1 MSKMNE
7 SHTPSMGL
15 NLIVALDAL
24 LTERNVTRA
33 AMRIGV
39 TQSAMSHSL
48 AQLRALLGDPLL
60 VRSKKDMVPTP
71 RAEVLG
77 APVKKA
83 LADLALA
90 LASPAAF
97 VPALAQMQITIATSD
112 YGEIVMLPRIV
123 ARLLKEAPGIDLRVR
138 AEEGQIVERLAEGT
152 VDLGLR
158 PPLTSGSNSGVFAK
172 KLFTETFVCV
182 MRKTHPLAKKKKLK
196 LDDYANALHTLISM
210 HGSDRGVLDDAL
222 ARVGR
227 QRRIAVV
234 VPHFLVAPY
243 VVASADLLLTL
254 PERIARRLEKSLDL
268 TVKPLP
274 AELDV
279 DGFIVSALWHERTQH
294 DAAHKWFRGVV
305 DEVAK
310 AT

>member
-1 MSKMNE
+1 MNDAHIA
-7 SHTPSMGL
+7 SLDL

-48 AQLRALLGDPLL
+48 ARLRTLVDDPLL
-60 VRSKKDMVPTP
+60 VRSKKDMTPTP
-71 RAEVLG
+71 RAELLG

-97 VPALAQMQITIATSD
+97 EPALAQMQITIATSD

-123 ARLLKEAPGIDLRVR
+123 ARLRKEAPGIDLRVR
-138 AEEGQIVERLAEGT
+138 AEEGKLVEKLAEGV

-158 PPLTSGSNSGVFAK
+158 PPLTSGSSSGVFTK
-172 KLFTETFVCV
+172 KLFNETFVCV
-182 MRKTHPLAKKKKLK
+182 MRKSHPLAKKKKLT
-196 LDDYANALHTLISM
+196 LDAYADAAQTLISM
-210 HGSDRGVLDDAL
+210 HGSDRGVIDDAL

-268 TVKPLP
+268 TIKQLP
-274 AELDV
+274 AELAV
-279 DGFIVSALWHERTQH
+279 DGFAVSALWHERTQH
-294 DAAHKWFRGVV
+294 DAAHKWFRGLV
-305 DEVAK
+305 DEVAR